1 MRAVPPK
8 TRFVRWGRTEMSELR
23 DLVRQI
29 LSEELARMD
38 SPSPGTGV
46 TEETVAIR
54 SSADLNAFAL
64 RLLKQAQDDPL
75 RSRMEAGHH
84 RFILARDEAATG
96 SAHAHQP
103 RAPAP
108 AAPRQAEFRC
118 GLVTER
124 EIAGLAEG
132 TKKLTIGKS
141 VRLTPLARDELSCRG
156 ITLERKTS

>member
-1 MRAVPPK
+1 MRATPPK
-8 TRFVRWGRTEMSELR
+8 TRFVPWGRTEMSELR

-29 LSEELARMD
+29 LSEELARMGGA
-38 SPSPGTGV
+38 SPGV
-46 TEETVAIR
+46 TEETVTIH
-54 SSADLNAFAL
+54 SSAELNAFAL
-64 RLLKQAQDDPL
+64 RLLKQAQDGRL
-75 RSRMEAGHH
+75 RTRMEAGHH
-84 RFILARDEAATG
+84 RFILAQGAAGTE
-96 SAHAHQP
+96 SAQAHQP

-141 VRLTPLARDELSCRG
+141 VRLTPLARDELASRG
-156 ITLERKTS
+156 ITLERKAS

>member
-29 LSEELARMD
+29 LSEELARMG
-38 SPSPGTGV
+38 SPSPSPGV
-46 TEETVAIR
+46 TEETIAIR

-64 RLLKQAQDDPL
+64 RLLKQAQDDRL

-108 AAPRQAEFRC
+108 TAPRQAEFRC

>member
-1 MRAVPPK
+1 MRAMPPK

-29 LSEELARMD
+29 LSEELARMGT
-38 SPSPGTGV
+38 PGPGV
-46 TEETVAIR
+46 TEETVVIR

-64 RLLKQAQDDPL
+64 RLLNRAQDDRL
-75 RSRMEAGHH
+75 RARMEAGNH
-84 RFILARDEAATG
+84 RFILARDMPVTG

-103 RAPAP
+103 RGPAP
-108 AAPRQAEFRC
+108 TAPRQAEFRC

-124 EIAGLAEG
+124 EIAGLAED

-141 VRLTPLARDELSCRG
+141 VRLTPLARDELACRG

>member
-38 SPSPGTGV
+38 SPSPGPGV

>member
-1 MRAVPPK
+1 MRAMPPK
-8 TRFVRWGRTEMSELR
+8 MRFVRWGRTEMSELR

-29 LSEELARMD
+29 LSEELARMG
-38 SPSPGTGV
+38 SPDPGV

-64 RLLKQAQDDPL
+64 RLLTRAQDDHL
-75 RSRMEAGHH
+75 RARMEAGHH
-84 RFILARDEAATG
+84 RFILARDAPVTG

-103 RAPAP
+103 RTPAP
-108 AAPRQAEFRC
+108 TAPRQAEFRC

-124 EIAGLAEG
+124 EIAGLAED

-141 VRLTPLARDELSCRG
+141 VRLTPLARDELACRG